1 MGASVSITAGPGARL
16 NTTRSFN
23 HSFVQQAFIEPKGM
37 CSRLRR
43 QSGEQERWQPCLL
56 GADVPVEG
64 TDDRQAQTVW
74 REIKQGKSSGDRGSF
89 VHGVMEDLS
98 TKVTREAEI

>member
-1 MGASVSITAGPGARL
+1 M
-16 NTTRSFN
+16 
-23 HSFVQQAFIEPKGM
+23 
-37 CSRLRR
+37 
-43 QSGEQERWQPCLL
+43 
-56 GADVPVEG
+56 EG